1 MEIEMRMFFLL
12 ITALLTLPANAAL
25 NVFACEPEWGAL
37 AKELGGNDVTVYT
50 ATTAMQDPHHIQA
63 RPSLIAKMRQADLV
77 VCTGAELEIGW
88 LPVLLTESG
97 NSKVQPGQTGNF
109 EAARYVSMME
119 VPARLDRSEGD
130 VHAAGNP
137 HIQTDPRVIARVA
150 GPMAKVMAQ
159 LDSARA
165 SDYTKREQV
174 FQTRWAQSIKSWEA
188 KAVPLKGVP
197 VAVQHDAFP
206 YLENWLGLKRVA
218 VLEPK
223 PGVEPSVSYLAT
235 VLEKLKSNPAKM
247 VIRAAYQP
255 DRSSVWLAERAG
267 VRAVALPFTVGGDA
281 EAGDLYGLYD
291 DTVNR
296 LLAALK

>member
-1 MEIEMRMFFLL
+1 MKAMKYLLALLL
-12 ITALLTLPANAAL
+12 IASAGAAHAAL

-37 AKELGGNDVTVYT
+37 AKELGGSDVTVYT
-50 ATTAMQDPHHIQA
+50 ATTGLQDPHHIQA

-97 NSKVQPGQTGNF
+97 NDKVQPGQTGYF
-109 EAARYVSMME
+109 EAARCISLLE
-119 VPARLDRSEGD
+119 VPLRLDRSQGD
-130 VHAAGNP
+130 IHAAGNP

-150 GPMAKVMAQ
+150 GPMAKAMAQ
-159 LDSARA
+159 LDVARA
-165 SDYTKREQV
+165 ADYTKREQS
-174 FQTRWAQSIKSWEA
+174 FQARWAQAIKTWEA
-188 KAVPLKGVP
+188 KAAPLKGVP

-235 VLEKLKSNPAKM
+235 VLERLKANPAKM

-255 DRSSVWLAERAG
+255 DRPSLWLSERAG
-267 VRAVALPFTVGGDA
+267 FPAVSLPFTVGGDA
-281 EAGDLYGLYD
+281 EAGDLYTLFD

-296 LLAALK
+296 LVAALK

>member
-1 MEIEMRMFFLL
+1 MKLLKLASAFLFVA
-12 ITALLTLPANAAL
+12 TASTAHAAL

-37 AKELGGNDVTVYT
+37 AKELGGSDVTVYT
-50 ATTAMQDPHHIQA
+50 ATTGLQDPHHIQA

-97 NSKVQPGQTGNF
+97 NDRVQPGQTGNF
-109 EAARYVSMME
+109 EAARYVSLME
-119 VPARLDRSEGD
+119 VPLRLDRSQGD

-137 HIQTDPRVIARVA
+137 HIQTDPRIFAKVA
-150 GPMAKVMAQ
+150 GPMARVMAQ

-165 SDYTKREQV
+165 ADYAKREQA
-174 FQTRWAQSIKSWEA
+174 FQMRWAQAMKTWEA
-188 KAVPLKGVP
+188 KAAPLKGVP

-206 YLENWLGLKRVA
+206 YLEGWLGLKRVA

-223 PGVEPSVSYLAT
+223 PGVEPSVSHLAT
-235 VLEKLKSNPAKM
+235 VLEKLKTNPAKM
-247 VIRAAYQP
+247 VLRAAYQP
-255 DRSSVWLAERAG
+255 DRPSVWLAERAG
-267 VRAVALPFTVGGDA
+267 IPAVSLPFTVGGDA
-281 EAGDLYGLYD
+281 EAGNLYSLFD

-296 LLAALK
+296 LLAGLK

>member
-1 MEIEMRMFFLL
+1 MKLFKLASAILL
-12 ITALLTLPANAAL
+12 VATASVAHANL
-25 NVFACEPEWGAL
+25 NIFACEPEWGAL
-37 AKELGGNDVTVYT
+37 AKELGGRDVTVYT

-63 RPSLIAKMRQADLV
+63 RPSLIAKMRQADML

-97 NSKVQPGQTGNF
+97 NDKVQPGQPGYF
-109 EAARYVSMME
+109 EAARHIALME
-119 VPARLDRSEGD
+119 IPSRLDRSQGD

-137 HIQTDPRVIARVA
+137 HIQTDPRVIAKVA
-150 GPMAKVMAQ
+150 GPMAKAMAQ
-159 LDSARA
+159 LDSSKAA
-165 SDYTKREQV
+165 DYTKREQA
-174 FQTRWAQSIKSWEA
+174 FQTRWAQAMKAWEA
-188 KAVPLKGVP
+188 KAAPLKGIP

-235 VLEKLKSNPAKM
+235 VLEKLKSSPAKM
-247 VIRAAYQP
+247 VIRAAYQT
-255 DRSSVWLAERAG
+255 DRPSAWLSERAG
-267 VRAVALPFTVGGDA
+267 IQAVALPFTVGGDA
-281 EAGDLYGLYD
+281 QAGDLYSLFD

-296 LLAALK
+296 LLAGLK

>member
-1 MEIEMRMFFLL
+1 MRMFFLL
-12 ITALLTLPANAAL
+12 ITALLTLPAHAAL

-37 AKELGGNDVTVYT
+37 AKELGGSDVTVYT

-97 NSKVQPGQTGNF
+97 NDKVQPGQTGNF
-109 EAARYVSMME
+109 EAARHVALME
-119 VPARLDRSEGD
+119 IPSRLDRSQGD

-150 GPMAKVMAQ
+150 GPLAKVMAQ
-159 LDSARA
+159 LDSAKA
-165 SDYTKREQV
+165 AEYTKREQA
-174 FQTRWAQSIKSWEA
+174 FQIRWAQAMKTWEA
-188 KAVPLKGVP
+188 KAAPLKGVP

-235 VLEKLKSNPAKM
+235 VLEKLKTNPARM

-255 DRSSVWLAERAG
+255 DRSSLWLAERAE

-281 EAGDLYGLYD
+281 EAGDLFSLFD